1 MYIRQQC
8 LYSFEDALK
17 MQAQTR
23 LEKIFVT
30 LDLTTFVAKI
40 PISYRGG
47 PDGYDSQNKL
57 RAVIA
62 AKLEQIPTAAALV
75 RRLKSDPVFRYNCGF
90 DVLGSVPSE
99 ATISRF
105 LKLLTETGILKE
117 LHCALVKKAEKLG
130 IIDTNSVAIDSSK
143 VEAYEKSKPRKYLS
157 LDGSSADWGV
167 KQNTD
172 GNKIAWFGYKLH
184 IATDTKSEL
193 PIALEVTPASVHDSN
208 MALSIIK
215 QVKENVKTSP
225 RYYLMDSGYD
235 SMDIYTSVKYDH
247 KAQAIIP
254 LNLRGAK
261 EPKAGFDFDGTP
273 ICSAGNRMVY
283 WGHDKDANK
292 FRCPHILGK
301 CDCSYGSA
309 WCSESNYGMVI
320 KTRVKD
326 DPRLF
331 CTPHRETD
339 NWRKLYN
346 KRTGVERCFG
356 RLKEHIGLDNLTLH
370 GLAKVKTHAYLCII
384 SLLATVIALNS
395 VKEEQ
400 LAA

>member
-8 LYSFEDALK
+8 LFSFEDALK

-30 LDLTTFVAKI
+30 LDLTSFVKKI
-40 PISYRGG
+40 PVSYHGG
-47 PDGYDSQNKL
+47 PDGYDNQSKL
-57 RAVIA
+57 RAVLA
-62 AKLEQIPTAAALV
+62 AKLEQIPTTAALV

-90 DVLGSVPSE
+90 DVMGSVPSE

-105 LKLLTETGILKE
+105 LKVLSETDLLGQ
-117 LHCALVKKAEKLG
+117 LHCALVEQAEQLG
-130 IIDTNSVAIDSSK
+130 IIDTDSVAIDSSK
-143 VEAYEKSKPRKYLS
+143 VEAYEKSKPRKYLP
-157 LDGSSADWGV
+157 LDGINADWAV
-167 KQNTD
+167 KKNTD
-172 GNKIAWFGYKLH
+172 GKTIAWFGYKLH

-193 PIALEVTPASVHDSN
+193 PIALEVTPASVNDSSV
-208 MALSIIK
+208 ALSIIK
-215 QVKENVKTSP
+215 QVKENVLNQP

-235 SMDIYTSVKYDH
+235 NIDIYTSVKYDH

-254 LNLRGAK
+254 LNHRGAK
-261 EPKAGFDFDGTP
+261 EPKTGFDFDGTP
-273 ICSAGNRMVY
+273 ICSAGYRMIY
-283 WGHDKDANK
+283 WGHDKNSNK

-301 CDCSYGSA
+301 CNCPYGSA

-331 CTPHRETD
+331 SLPHRGSE
-339 NWRKLYN
+339 NWCKLYN

-356 RLKEHIGLDNLTLH
+356 RLKEHLGLDKLTLR
-370 GLAKVKTHAYLCII
+370 GIKKVKTHVYLCTI
-384 SLLATVIALNS
+384 SLLATVIAVNS
-395 VKEEQ
+395 VKSEQ
-400 LAA
+400 TVA